1 MASEKKFL
9 HLMKGAIPFGQYKS
23 NKTITKQGFEDCGRF
38 SRADFLLCLFLFGF
52 LLFWG
57 KSSFCVEGSR
67 EKMKKIKEESKV
79 KEQNPILASYRNGDT
94 RWII

>member
-1 MASEKKFL
+1 MDNTNLIRPLQSRGSRIVGGLAGQIFCCVSSFL
-9 HLMKGAIPFGQYKS
+9 DS
-23 NKTITKQGFEDCGRF
+23 
-38 SRADFLLCLFLFGF
+38 FLFG
-52 LLFWG
+52 G
-57 KSSFCVEGSR
+57 KSSICVEGSR